1 LKFDKKGFNK
11 GGLPDVEKIEMRK
24 AIERGQK
31 DIAERL
37 EMIAKDVAFTQL
49 GIDKEASLEELLE
62 ELDNNH
68 IQINVNVARVDGKF
82 YATFTVSI
90 IMDAIEL

>member
-1 LKFDKKGFNK
+1 MKFDKKGFDK
-11 GGLPDVEKIEMRK
+11 GARPSVDQIEIRK
-24 AIERGQK
+24 AIDRGQEA
-31 DIAERL
+31 IAERL
-37 EMIAKDVAFTQL
+37 EEIAKDVAFTQL

-68 IQINVNVARVDGKF
+68 IQINVNVAKVDDKF
-82 YATFTVSI
+82 YATYTVSI